1 MALHSPVARG
11 SRGAACL
18 LALLLAGPARS
29 QSFTEHVL
37 ATDLKGGYH
46 LVAVDMNHD
55 GHIDIIALASG
66 LPDLLWFENPGPKG
80 GEWKRHVIVGG
91 QKHMINCAA
100 WDVDGSGIPVI
111 VLATEFANEAKNSI
125 GIVSVLHHQGDPR
138 EPWSIKEIDRL
149 TTSHRLRWADIDGS
163 GKRVLVD
170 APLTGAKAEAPE
182 YRDAAP
188 LVFYRPG
195 EWKRQMIGDSNQGV
209 QHGIYIFDWDG
220 DGRDEILT
228 ASFSGIGMYKLTR
241 AGKWEY
247 TEIAKGD
254 PSPWP
259 KSGSSDVAVGHIGK
273 QRFVTAIEP
282 WHGNQVAVYTQQG
295 KVWNRKV
302 IDDTLVDGHT
312 ILTADLA
319 RDGNDQIIAGF
330 RGKGR
335 SVFLY
340 RYEKGEWKKSALDD
354 GGIGAAACTVADF
367 NEDGKPD
374 VACIGSATTNLKW
387 YENR

>member
-1 MALHSPVARG
+1 MKP
-11 SRGAACL
+11 L
-18 LALLLAGPARS
+18 LLTLLLASPALPA
-29 QSFTEHVL
+29 SFTEHVL
-37 ATDLKGGYH
+37 ATDLKGGYQV
-46 LVAVDMNHD
+46 VAADINHD
-55 GHIDIIALASG
+55 GHIDLIALASG
-66 LPDLLWFENPGPKG
+66 LPDLLWFENPGPQG
-80 GEWKRHVIVGG
+80 GEWKRHVIVSG

-100 WDVDGSGIPVI
+100 WDFDGDGIPEI

-125 GIVSVLHHQGDPR
+125 GVLSVLHHQGDPR
-138 EPWSIKEIDRL
+138 EPWSITEIDRL

-163 GKRVLVD
+163 GKKVLVN

-195 EWKRQMIGDSNQGV
+195 EWKRQTIGDLNQGV

-220 DGRDEILT
+220 NGRDEILT
-228 ASFSGIGMYKLTR
+228 ASFSGIDIYKLTR
-241 AGKWEY
+241 AGKWER
-247 TEIAKGD
+247 TEISKGD

-259 KSGSSDVAVGHIGK
+259 KSGSSDVAVGKVGK

-282 WHGNQVAVYTQQG
+282 WHGNQVAVYQQRG
-295 KVWNRKV
+295 KAWERKV

-312 ILTADLA
+312 IFTADFDG
-319 RDGNDQIIAGF
+319 DGNDQIIAGF

-340 RYEKGEWKKSALDD
+340 RYEKGEWKKSVLDD
-354 GGIGAAACTVADF
+354 GGMGAAACAIADF
-367 NEDGKPD
+367 NEDGRPD

-387 YENR
+387 YENRRP